1 MPSPLCP
8 PLSAHNPRSVFVS
21 VCSCMCVW
29 RAGEDTHCYI
39 PLTIPPSLSPL
50 WDLFHYFLA
59 PLPPSEIFSLLFTRL
74 FDSLA
79 LSLSPVCLR
88 SSSLMKSHLSHFFS
102 WLLQAEQKPEKQG
115 GKRVPVLEPM
125 SVRYNAPALALAPHL
140 MSTYVVMQQHS
151 RLLPSQTAVPRREGG
166 ARVVRGFVL
175 GGGEGGWVGLGGG
188 EGECFITES
197 GARQGSLHP
206 LSTSSGISV
215 PPPTFHRSVC
225 TQGSL
230 FPLTHTHTH
239 RKRKPAAFKQ
249 SLICC
254 QHRASH

>member
-50 WDLFHYFLA
+50 WDLFHYILA
-59 PLPPSEIFSLLFTRL
+59 SLPPSEIFSLLFTRL

-102 WLLQAEQKPEKQG
+102 WLLQAD
-115 GKRVPVLEPM
+115 
-125 SVRYNAPALALAPHL
+125 
-140 MSTYVVMQQHS
+140 
-151 RLLPSQTAVPRREGG
+151 
-166 ARVVRGFVL
+166 
-175 GGGEGGWVGLGGG
+175 
-188 EGECFITES
+188 
-197 GARQGSLHP
+197 
-206 LSTSSGISV
+206 
-215 PPPTFHRSVC
+215 VC
-225 TQGSL
+225 TVQCTRPRSRTTSHVNL
-230 FPLTHTHTH
+230 CCD
-239 RKRKPAAFKQ
+239 AAA
-249 SLICC
+249 LE
-254 QHRASH
+254 APP